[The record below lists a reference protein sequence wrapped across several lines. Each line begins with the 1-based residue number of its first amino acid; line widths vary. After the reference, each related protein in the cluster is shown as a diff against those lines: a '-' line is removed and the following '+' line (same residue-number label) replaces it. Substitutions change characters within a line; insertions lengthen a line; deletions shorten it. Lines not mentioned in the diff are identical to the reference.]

1 MTRGTAAGVR
11 KQERIQMD
19 LDTEIKTENQ
29 NTKSDEVYRLAVTK
43 EAEKALNDMM
53 EKVNRGFEG
62 GRISKLD
69 MASWALIRLQ
79 SEMNEAMVQ
88 DVRSEHFDEVA
99 ALEAVLR
106 KAKEQGRVSQ
116 ELRLMLLKQGGFDGV
131 PKKNPKTIKVDK

>member
-1 MTRGTAAGVR
+1 MGVR

-43 EAEKALNDMM
+43 EAEKALNEMM

-69 MASWALIRLQ
+69 MASWALVRLQ
-79 SEMNEAMVQ
+79 SEMSEAMVQ

-106 KAKEQGRVSQ
+106 RAKEQGRVSQ
-116 ELRLMLLKQGGFDGV
+116 ELRLMLLKQGGFDSV
-131 PKKNPKTIKVDK
+131 PKKSPKTIKVDK